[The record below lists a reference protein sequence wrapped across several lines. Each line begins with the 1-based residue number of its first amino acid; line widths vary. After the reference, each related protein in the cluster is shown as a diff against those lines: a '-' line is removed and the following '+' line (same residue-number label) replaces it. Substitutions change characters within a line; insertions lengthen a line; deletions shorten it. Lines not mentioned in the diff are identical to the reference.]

1 MGRTDGLH
9 GQGRALRTIPT
20 HVGRT
25 SIRSRCDST
34 NTDHPHARGEN
45 SRSTRRFRSPCGP
58 SPRTWGEPDHAGGE
72 HTDRRTIPTHVGR
85 TARFAGGFVPSRTI
99 PTHVGRTISRYPPC
113 HPHADHPHARGENA
127 LVNVPTV
134 NYRGPSPRTWG
145 ERDDRVTV
153 NRRHRTIPTHVGR
166 TAETV
171 VVVRSRA
178 DHPHARG
185 ENRVALAPRRL
196 PADHPHAR
204 GENRPRSELRH
215 GSTDHPHAHGENIRR
230 EADGMG
236 YSGPSPRT
244 WGEQP

>member
-1 MGRTDGLH
+1 MTVLTDHPHARGRQTGCMGKG
-9 GQGRALRTIPT
+9 GRSRTIPT

-25 SIRSRCDST
+25 RSA
-34 NTDHPHARGEN
+34 PGA
-45 SRSTRRFRSPCGP
+45 TRR
-58 SPRTWGEPDHAGGE
+58 T
-72 HTDRRTIPTHVGR
+72 RTIPTHVGR
-85 TARFAGGFVPSRTI
+85 TREVPVGSARHADHPHARGENPTMPAANIPTDGPSPRTWGERPASRAVSFRLRTI

-185 ENRVALAPRRL
+185 ENRVAWLPGDYPRTIPTHVGR
-196 PADHPHAR
+196 A
-204 GENRPRSELRH
+204 RPRSELRH
-215 GSTDHPHAHGENIRR
+215 GEH
-230 EADGMG
+230 
-236 YSGPSPRT
+236 GPSPRT
-244 WGEQP
+244 WGEHPT